1 MFDMIGNILK
11 NLSVKPATR
20 NYPFEKRPAFELSRG
35 RVSGIEINSC
45 IFCGICARKC
55 PADAIT
61 VDRTGK
67 TWEIDPF
74 KCVICGACA
83 EACPKKCIIMDG
95 RHGQPAAEKGK
106 LTYVQPP
113 RFKDTE
119 SQAG

>member
-1 MFDMIGNILK
+1 MFDMVGNIFR
-11 NLSVKPATR
+11 NLSLKPATR
-20 NYPFEKRPAFELSRG
+20 NYPLKKRPAFELSRG
-35 RVSGIEINSC
+35 RVRGVDINAC

-61 VDRTGK
+61 VDRAGK

-83 EACPKKCIIMDG
+83 EACPKKCIVMDEQ
-95 RHGQPAAEKGK
+95 HGQAAAEKATLK
-106 LTYVQPP
+106 YVQPP
-113 RFKDTE
+113 RSKDTE